1 MVQNRSF
8 WLAVFIM
15 GAFLLSVPSLSVSSS
30 VVSSPEIET
39 FETPTQMQSTDPQPF
54 PSRITQPT
62 PQSADNVSFGP
73 VTGHGT
79 VDTDQNGKWD
89 YFYINTSI
97 QVIVTGSYVALA
109 FLDFENPD
117 PAEKDH
123 FPALFGMDEGAMF
136 SGGGGG
142 GIMPSFGQTTGW
154 VNMAIFFR
162 GDYINAT
169 GIVYEKLNVT
179 GLAVLSLPSQPG
191 PPGLAGYT
199 GFFIGGGSPW
209 NPSPYPFNYTTSTRY
224 YAWDFEP
231 WYSVEVNAGIY
242 WGDLPV
248 NKDTEPSFEYLWLQM
263 SVNVTIAAPTISSF
277 RARIE
282 VELHTGAR
290 TENRTMLTKGNF
302 QTVDLYF
309 ASQDLWNDPDFP
321 AGGEFNVTRIEVSR
335 WKDGYWQRVFDKEA
349 EGPGEEFYSTT
360 MITIESEW
368 QRNPQ
373 IAVIRKATSQWNLT
387 PIDTEPNGLYDQL
400 QLDVQVN
407 VSAYGLYIMNAWF
420 GMRDS
425 FGLESEVAMWLGRN
439 IPGQWQNMSLIF
451 RPQSLRS
458 LNDIGAY
465 VIGFSSGFEN
475 YNYTELDLRNGRGD
489 PLDSWSSEFSHPWDN
504 GSNHFDPITFMDPLL
519 PFTHNAPD
527 HLVGD
532 PRVATYMF
540 NNSVQFGD
548 VLNIT
553 LSYPWYED
561 YQDHDGS
568 PYEFEISLIDGN
580 WSALTDNWDPRYEQW
595 PMDKPGTEFYPLQ
608 RGGFYPDHWILVRVY
623 NRLRENPLIP
633 QNISITIDFAAI
645 WDGTA
650 PNPNFPYNWFTVDTP
665 VSDEFGFKIS
675 GHVEDV
681 DSGILGARFYLEPD
695 LFDCFAGTDPWW
707 QYDNSNYAA
716 SWDNRNVTEFYVDDN
731 GDFEFY
737 AHPRGDSWSGT
748 QTISL
753 RVVNNAFMDS
763 TVSLTVT
770 IPNEPD
776 PIPRDMIL
784 NGLNWLV
791 AQQRP
796 DGSYVWSRQDERG
809 YDDPPMPTVAFTAW
823 AMLALLQNG
832 SRYDDPIV
840 QGCWGYIASQIQPD
854 GSIQNPWIHSA
865 TYETA
870 IALMG
875 LIPLNISYSVHGV
888 SNPVLS
894 NTILDAVDFLI
905 SIQNDDTWG
914 YPVGDPLRGGWGYG
928 YPNEQHWADLSNT
941 QWAIIALAAAGGYGI
956 PAAQSST
963 VWTLA
968 EEFVRRCSVETG
980 YWDQSTWISEGWGFA
995 YQPPGAGYSDP
1006 THTMTAAG
1014 IWTLALMGYDDSDSN
1029 ISAALQWM
1037 SDHWA
1042 NYIRYDMGGEGYQ
1055 YYALLSA
1062 AKALL
1067 LTGNS
1072 DSPQYG
1078 WMYTSIDDF
1087 LNSQVLRDPTYM
1099 DRWFWDNTAG
1109 SEDPVYATLLAVLSQ
1124 QIAHGAVGEVDRLA
1138 ITAECQ
1144 VHLHVIGPNGTHY
1157 GFNYT
1162 TGLID
1167 TEGQSTYSGSTSYPQ
1182 QVIIKPPEKGIYT
1195 IIIVP
1200 LEDGDCQVT
1209 VAGVTTDGKTFAI
1222 QKVDVNGVVFGGAYA
1237 TNVTLTTI
1245 YGVNIYT
1252 DPFIRDDGWKT
1263 KLDVVYD
1270 QIPPI
1275 IDYVSQTYTYVSGT
1289 TGNLFYF
1296 NITDAFPGHYMVHA
1310 NTTFLGSGTYTSGVP
1325 ANVSVDGLAVGNWNL
1340 SIWANDS
1347 FGNAETVSLLISVVP
1362 PGAGDITAP
1371 SITSPSDIT
1380 YEEGSTATYT
1390 ITWGVSDASPATYNI
1405 TENGVDVDNGG
1416 WANGTIPY
1424 DVSGLSVGTYTYV
1437 LTVRD
1442 QADNYISDTVLVTV
1456 TYPASAYSIVVID
1469 PNGGETLK
1477 GSYTIKWAATG
1488 PSGVSLA
1495 FTVEFS
1501 SDNGDSWVML
1511 ATNVV
1516 PQQYEWDTT
1525 EEDDGGDYLIRITI
1539 VGTTASDTSEAT
1551 FEIKNERKEPDTTS
1565 PGFELLV
1572 AFLSLAVLAIPIRRL
1587 RRH

>member
-1 MVQNRSF
+1 MIQKRSL

-15 GAFLLSVPSLSVSSS
+15 GVFLLSVPSLSVTSS

-39 FETPTQMQSTDPQPF
+39 SETLIETASPIIQPLTSRTTT
-54 PSRITQPT
+54 PSPLAI
-62 PQSADNVSFGP
+62 NVSFGP
-73 VTGHGT
+73 ITDDGE
-79 VDTDQNGKWD
+79 VDTDGNGKWD
-89 YFYINTSI
+89 YYYINTSI
-97 QVIVTGSYVALA
+97 EVLIPGNYVALA
-109 FLDFENPD
+109 FLDFANPD
-117 PAEKDH
+117 PSEKDH

-136 SGGGGG
+136 SGGGG

-169 GIVYEKLNVT
+169 GINWESLNVT
-179 GLAVLSLPSQPG
+179 GIAVLSLPSTPG

-199 GFFIGGGSPW
+199 GYFIGGGSQW
-209 NPSPYPFNYTTSTRY
+209 QASPYPYNWTSSRY
-224 YAWDFEP
+224 YARDFEP
-231 WYSVEVNAGIY
+231 WYSVVVNAGSY
-242 WGDLPV
+242 WGDSV
-248 NKDTEPSFEYLWLQM
+248 INKDSEPSYEYLRLEM
-263 SVNVTIAAPTISSF
+263 SVNVTIEAPQITSF

-282 VELHTGAR
+282 VELHTGAW
-290 TENRTMLTKGNF
+290 TENRTLLTIGDF
-302 QTVDLYF
+302 QTVHVYF
-309 ASQDLWNDPDFP
+309 RSQDLWNDPDFP
-321 AGGEFNVTRIEVSR
+321 IGGKFNVSMVEINR
-335 WKDGYWQRVFDKEA
+335 WKGDYWQSVFRNET
-349 EGPGEEFYSTT
+349 EGPGTEIYTAAT
-360 MITIESEW
+360 GTADTDW

-373 IAVIRKATSQWNLT
+373 TAVIDKTTQRWNLT
-387 PIDTEPNGLYDQL
+387 PYDTNDPGTLYDRL
-400 QLDVQVN
+400 QLDIQVN
-407 VSAYGLYIMNAWF
+407 VSAYGFYLLYARF
-420 GMRDS
+420 GMRDGY
-425 FGLESEVAMWLGRN
+425 GLESEV
-439 IPGQWQNMSLIF
+439 GQWLEAGDRQNMSLTYY
-451 RPQSLRS
+451 PQTLRS
-458 LNDIGAY
+458 LPDIGVNVMYATFQAY
-465 VIGFSSGFEN
+465 N
-475 YNYTELDLRNGRGD
+475 KTELELRNGRGD
-489 PLDSWSSEFSHPWDN
+489 HLDSWTSEFAHPWDN
-504 GSNHFDPITFMDPLL
+504 DSLDFDPIAFLESDL
-519 PFTHNAPD
+519 PFTNSSLN

-532 PRVATYMF
+532 GRVATCMF
-540 NNSVQFGD
+540 DATTQFAD

-553 LSYPWYED
+553 MRYPWYADYED
-561 YQDHDGS
+561 WEGS
-568 PYEFEISLIDGN
+568 PYEFEISILDGN
-580 WSALTDNWDPRYEQW
+580 WSAIGPDWDARYEQV
-595 PMDKPGTEFYPLQ
+595 PRDNPGTYFYPLK
-608 RGGFYPDHWILVRVY
+608 RGGFYAGRWILVRVY
-623 NRLRENPLIP
+623 MRLRDNPLIP
-633 QNISITIDFAAI
+633 QNISIYVDFAGI
-645 WDGTA
+645 FDNTA
-650 PNPNFPYNWFTVDTP
+650 PDPANNWFTFNPP

-675 GHVEDV
+675 GHAEDV
-681 DSGILGARFYLEPD
+681 DSGILSVRFFLEPD
-695 LFDCFAGTDPWW
+695 YLSCFAGTSPWW
-707 QYDNSNYAA
+707 QYDNTAYAG
-716 SWDNRNVTEFYVDDN
+716 SWDNRNVTEIYLDEN

-737 AHPRGDSWSGT
+737 AHPRGDSWSGS
-748 QTISL
+748 QTISM
-753 RVVNNAFMDS
+753 RAVNNALNAS
-763 TVSLTVT
+763 IVESIVVT

-776 PIPRDMIL
+776 PLPQDMIL

-791 AQQRP
+791 AQQQP
-796 DGSYVWSRQDERG
+796 DGSYMWSRQDERG
-809 YDDPPMPTVAFTAW
+809 HDDPPMPTVAFTAW

-840 QGCWGYIASQIQPD
+840 QGCWGYITSQIQPD
-854 GSIQNPWIHSA
+854 GSIQNLWIRA
-865 TYETA
+865 AAYETA

-875 LIPLNISYSVHGV
+875 LIPLNISYAVHGA
-888 SNPVLS
+888 SNPTLS
-894 NTILDAVDFLI
+894 NAILDAVNFLI

-914 YPVGDPLRGGWGYG
+914 YPIGDPFRGGWGYG

-941 QWAIIALAAAGGYGI
+941 QWAIIALAAARDYGI
-956 PAAQSST
+956 PAAQSAT

-968 EEFVRRCSVETG
+968 EEFVRRCSVEGG
-980 YWDQSTWISEGWGFA
+980 YWDQGTWISEGWGFA
-995 YQPPGAGYSDP
+995 YQPAGTGYSEA

-1037 SDHWA
+1037 SDKWA

-1055 YYALLSA
+1055 YYAILSA

-1067 LTGNS
+1067 LTGHS

-1087 LNSQVLRDPTYM
+1087 LNSQVLRDPMYV
-1099 DRWFWDNTAG
+1099 DQWFWDNTAG

-1124 QIAHGAVGEVDRLA
+1124 QIAHGVVGEVDRLA

-1167 TEGQSTYSGSTSYPQ
+1167 TEGQSTYSGSISYPQ

-1195 IIIVP
+1195 IVIVP
-1200 LEDGDCQVT
+1200 LEDGDCKVT

-1245 YGVNIYT
+1245 YGVNIYA

-1263 KLDVVYD
+1263 KLDVSYD
-1270 QIPPI
+1270 QLPPI

-1289 TGNLFYF
+1289 TGNFF
-1296 NITDAFPGHYMVHA
+1296 TFTITDDFPSHYMVHA

-1347 FGNAETVSLLISVVP
+1347 FGNAEEVSVLISVVP
-1362 PGAGDITAP
+1362 PGAGDIAAP
-1371 SITSPSDIT
+1371 SITTPSDII

-1390 ITWGVSDASPATYNI
+1390 ITWGVSDANPATYNI
-1405 TENGVDVDNGG
+1405 TENGLDVKNGG
-1416 WANGTIPY
+1416 WTNGTISY

-1442 QADNYISDTVLVTV
+1442 QAANYASDTVEVEV
-1456 TYPASAYSIVVID
+1456 TYPSSAYSVVVTD
-1469 PNGGETLK
+1469 PNGGETLS
-1477 GSYTIKWAATG
+1477 GSYTIKWTAIGPAAA
-1488 PSGVSLA
+1488 SMA

-1501 SDNGDSWVML
+1501 SDGGSSWVML

-1516 PQQYEWDTT
+1516 AQQYEWDTT
-1525 EEDDGGDYLIRITI
+1525 EEDDGDDYYVRITV
-1539 VGTTASDTSEAT
+1539 VGTTASDMSDDS
-1551 FEIKNERKEPDTTS
+1551 FEIKNEKKEPSTTS

-1572 AFLSLAVLAIPIRRL
+1572 AFLSLAVLAIPLRRL